1 MFLFAL
7 LLPLI
12 CFSQYEKQID
22 SLQKLVSKTKDI
34 DKKGNAYAE
43 LALIYLDSD
52 IEKAAP
58 ILDQLKALN
67 KNNKCPKCEAYYW
80 MYSGHM
86 TARLGKIKEAIPLYE
101 KAFQKAKTFDDDY
114 IYLKSKAHIAQ
125 CLLDVNQTNEA
136 EKLLLNVLNE
146 YKATPTQIGLEDFYY
161 LLGSINYEKRN
172 LNKALDYLIQ
182 AETNIKATDPDGVF
196 FKIAIIGEITHIYM
210 ELKNKTKAFETN
222 KKAMEIARK
231 VKKDMVLM
239 QTLIDNGLLET
250 QYGNPKE
257 AIKILAKP
265 YQFYTEMQYPL
276 LQSLSA
282 KALGEAYNKTKNYS
296 ESSKYLTTAE
306 TFYLESNDTKKL
318 IEIYCYQANN
328 SCALNQLSEA
338 QNYLLKAKKLIG
350 DDTISSQNVL
360 YLDSYALFLKSKN
373 DYSSAFTTLKKRDS
387 IASLVNDELNND
399 TFQNLE
405 TKYQANKKE
414 QELKLLSEKSKLQNT
429 IYLSI
434 LGVLIALGGFLFY
447 GYRNKIKTA
456 EKLKELNDLKSRFFA
471 NISHEFRTPL
481 TLIKSPVQSLKS
493 EINNENQQNKLDL
506 IDKNSNRMLE
516 LVDQLLELSKIDS
529 GKLQLLLKEGNIST
543 FLNSIIEPFE
553 YQAKESQLQFN
564 SSIEKTTENH
574 YFDKDVIEKI
584 VTNLLSNALKYT
596 PEKQTISFT
605 SSVENKQLQLT
616 VSNSGS
622 DIKKE
627 DLPKLFERFYQK
639 NEAQKGVGIGLALVK
654 ELVELYQGSIETQLE
669 NSTLSFIITIPMEST
684 LTNAIVVTKGE
695 QKSVSNE
702 EISSDNELP
711 VVLIVDD
718 NPEIRTVLKDIFK
731 ENYQILEAQDGE
743 QALEIASKEVP
754 DCIISDVMMP
764 KMDGYELT
772 KAVKNNELTSF
783 IPVILVTAKTTDED
797 HLQGLKSTA
806 DAYLTKPFNNE
817 IVKQTVI
824 QLLNERKKL
833 HDRYSQ
839 ELILKPTDIVINS
852 ADEKFLEK
860 LQVVLDNELSNADF
874 SADDF
879 ASFMGMSRM
888 QLHRKLK
895 SLLGVSTTEFLRKER
910 IKMAATLLKKANV
923 TIAEIAY
930 AVGFN
935 DVSYFI
941 RCFKEVYNC
950 TPSEYQE
957 NN

>member
-1 MFLFAL
+1 MFLLL
-7 LLPLI
+7 LLPFF
-12 CFSQYEKQID
+12 CFSQNEKQID
-22 SLQKLVSKTKDI
+22 SLQKLISRTKKVDE
-34 DKKGNAYAE
+34 KGNLFSE
-43 LALIYLDSD
+43 LALLYLDSD

-58 ILDQLKALN
+58 ILDKLQALN
-67 KNNKCPKCEAYYW
+67 KNNECPKCEAYAWLYR
-80 MYSGHM
+80 GHM
-86 TARLGKIKEAIPLYE
+86 TARLGKIKESIPFYE
-101 KAFQKAKTFDDDY
+101 KASQKAKSFEDDY
-114 IYLKSKAHIAQ
+114 VYLKAKAHIAQ
-125 CLLDVNQTNEA
+125 NLLDLNQSPEA
-136 EKLLLNVLNE
+136 EKLLLKIVDD
-146 YKATPTQIGLEDFYY
+146 YKATPEKTGLEDFYY
-161 LLGSINYEKRN
+161 LLGSINYEKKD

-182 AETNIKATDPDGVF
+182 SETIIKATDPDGVY
-196 FKIAIIGEITHIYM
+196 FKIAILSEITHIYS

-222 KKAMEIARK
+222 QKALKISKETKNEMI
-231 VKKDMVLM
+231 LM
-239 QTLIDNGLLET
+239 QTMIDKGVLET
-250 QYGNPKE
+250 QYNNPRE
-257 AIKILAKP
+257 AIKILSKS
-265 YQFYTEMQYPL
+265 YQFFTKMQYSI
-276 LQSLSA
+276 LQSSSA
-282 KALGEAYNKTKNYS
+282 KALGEAYQKIANYK
-296 ESSKYLTTAE
+296 ESFNYLSLATP
-306 TFYLESNDTKKL
+306 FYLESNDTQKL

-328 SCALNQLSEA
+328 SSSLNQLSEA
-338 QNYLLKAKKLIG
+338 QNYLSKAKKLIG
-350 DDTISSQNVL
+350 NDTVSSQNVL

-373 DYSSAFTTLKKRDS
+373 DYSSAFSILKKRDS
-387 IASLVNDELNND
+387 IASLVNDQLNND

-414 QELKLLSEKSKLQNT
+414 QELKLLSEKSKLQNI
-429 IYLSI
+429 IYLSL
-434 LGVLIALGGFLFY
+434 LGLLIALGGFLFF

-456 EKLKELNDLKSRFFA
+456 EKLKELSDLKSRFFA

-481 TLIKSPVQSLKS
+481 TLIKSPVQSLQN
-493 EINNENQQNKLDL
+493 EIHDENQKNKLHL

-543 FLNSIIEPFE
+543 FLNSIVEPFQF
-553 YQAKESQLQFN
+553 QAKENHLVFHSK
-564 SSIEKTTENH
+564 IEKVTENH
-574 YFDKDVIEKI
+574 HFDKDVIEKI

-596 PEKQTISFT
+596 PENQTISFN
-605 SSVENKQLQLT
+605 SSIENKQLQLV

-639 NEAQKGVGIGLALVK
+639 NETQKGVGIGLALVK
-654 ELVELYQGSIETQLE
+654 ELVELYQGKIETQLE
-669 NSTLSFIITIPMEST
+669 NNTLSFNVEIPIEST
-684 LTNAIVVTKGE
+684 VANAIAVSKEE

-702 EISSDNELP
+702 VISSDNELP

-718 NPEIRTVLKDIFK
+718 NQEIRAVLKDIFK
-731 ENYQILEAQDGE
+731 DNYQILEAQDGE
-743 QALEIASKEVP
+743 QALEIALKEIP

-764 KMDGYELT
+764 KLDGYEFT
-772 KAVKNNELTSF
+772 KAVKSNELTSF
-783 IPVILVTAKTTDED
+783 IPVILLTAKVSDEA

-817 IVKQTVI
+817 IVKETVI

-839 ELILKPTDIVINS
+839 ELVLKPTDIVINS

-860 LQVVLDNELSNADF
+860 LQLVLDKELSNADY

-895 SLLGVSTTEFLRKER
+895 SILGVSTTEFLRKER
-910 IKMAATLLKKANV
+910 IKMAATLLKRADV

-957 NN
+957 KA

>member
-1 MFLFAL
+1 MFLFVL
-7 LLPLI
+7 LLPLF
-12 CFSQYEKQID
+12 CFSQFEKQID
-22 SLQKLVSKTKDI
+22 SLQKLISKTKDI

-58 ILDQLKALN
+58 ILNQLKALN
-67 KNNKCPKCEAYYW
+67 KNNKCPKCEAYSW
-80 MYSGHM
+80 MYRGHM
-86 TARLGKIKEAIPLYE
+86 TSRLGKIKEAIPLYK
-101 KAFQKAKTFDDDY
+101 KAYQKAKTFDDDY

-125 CLLDVNQTNEA
+125 CLLDLNSTNEA
-136 EKLLLNVLNE
+136 EKLLLEVLNE

-182 AETNIKATDPDGVF
+182 SETNIKATDPDGVF
-196 FKIAIIGEITHIYM
+196 FKIAILGEITHIYM

-231 VKKDMVLM
+231 TKKNMILM
-239 QTLIDNGLLET
+239 QTLIDNGILET
-250 QYGNPKE
+250 QYNNPKE
-257 AIKILAKP
+257 AIKILTKP
-265 YQFYTEMQYPL
+265 YQFFTEMQYPL

-282 KALGEAYNKTKNYS
+282 KALGEAYNKTKNYT

-306 TFYLESNDTKKL
+306 TFYLESNDIKKL
-318 IEIYCYQANN
+318 IEIYCFQANN
-328 SCALNQLSEA
+328 SSALNQISEA
-338 QNYLLKAKKLIG
+338 QNYLSKAKTLIG
-350 DDTISSQNVL
+350 ENTVSSQNLL
-360 YLDSYALFLKSKN
+360 YLDSYALFLNSKN
-373 DYSSAFTTLKKRDS
+373 DFSSAFLILKKRDS
-387 IASLVNDELNND
+387 IASLVNDQLNND

-429 IYLSI
+429 IYLSL
-434 LGVLIALGGFLFY
+434 LGLLIAVGAFLFF

-456 EKLKELNDLKSRFFA
+456 QKLKELNDLKSRFFA

-481 TLIKSPVQSLKS
+481 TLIKSPVQSLKN
-493 EINNENQQNKLDL
+493 EIQNEAQRTKLDL

-543 FLNSIIEPFE
+543 FLNSIVEPFE
-553 YQAKESQLQFN
+553 YLAKEKQILFN

-574 YFDKDVIEKI
+574 HFDKDVIEKI
-584 VTNLLSNALKYT
+584 ITNLLSNAVKYT
-596 PEKQTISFT
+596 TQNQTISFT
-605 SSVENKQLQLT
+605 SSVENQQLK
-616 VSNSGS
+616 VVISNSGS
-622 DIKKE
+622 ELKKE
-627 DLPKLFERFYQK
+627 ELPQLFERFYQK
-639 NEAQKGVGIGLALVK
+639 KESNQGFGIGLALVK
-654 ELVELYQGSIETQLE
+654 ELVELYQGTFETQLE
-669 NSTLSFIITIPMEST
+669 NGILSFTIELPMETMIS
-684 LTNAIVVTKGE
+684 NAIVVTKE
-695 QKSVSNE
+695 DQKLVSNE

-711 VVLIVDD
+711 VLMIVDD
-718 NPEIRTVLKDIFK
+718 NQEIRTILKDIFK
-731 ENYQILEAQDGE
+731 TNYQILEAQDGE
-743 QALEIASKEVP
+743 QALEIALKEVP

-764 KMDGYELT
+764 KMDGFDFT
-772 KAVKNNELTSF
+772 KAIKSNELTSF
-783 IPVILVTAKTTDED
+783 IPVILLTAKTSDES
-797 HLQGLKSTA
+797 HLEGLKSTA

-817 IVKQTVI
+817 IVKQTVV

-839 ELILKPTDIVINS
+839 ELILKPTDIVINT

-860 LQVVLDNELSNADF
+860 LQMVLDKELSNADF

-910 IKMAATLLKKANV
+910 IKMAAVLLKNATV

-941 RCFKEVYNC
+941 RCFKDIYNC

-957 NN
+957 KA